1 MASRTITLRD
11 AFGQPHR
18 VTVDDN
24 GTVSVDGGDPI
35 ATRFTPTGEVYM
47 GDTRIRTAWTA
58 ASGDTRW
65 VFLDGEV
72 FEFEVQAE
80 GRRRRADAVLGSL
93 SAPMPASV
101 VRVDRGPGDTVKRG
115 DTLIILEAMKME
127 LPVRAPADGTVKAVH
142 CRAGDLVQPGV
153 SLIEIE

>member
-1 MASRTITLRD
+1 MASRTIILRD
-11 AFGQPHR
+11 AAGEPHR
-18 VTVDDN
+18 VASGDN

-35 ATRFTPTGEVYM
+35 AARLGPDGEVHL
-47 GDTRIRTAWTA
+47 GGARVRTAWTA
-58 ASGDTRW
+58 ASADTQW

-72 FEFEVQAE
+72 FEFEVEAE
-80 GRRRRADAVLGSL
+80 GSRRRAGAVHGSL

-101 VRVDRGPGDTVKRG
+101 VRVDRRPGDAVKRG

-142 CRAGDLVQPGV
+142 CREGDLVQPGV
-153 SLIEIE
+153 PLIEIE